1 MNGFHRRTW
10 CARSIT
16 DTLHYRHSQNTVST
30 WERLV
35 LYILTQNILKDLQ
48 DIPTFFLHRRSF
60 SGPLPEKKQ
69 SLLRT
74 SIQTLCEVRRWH
86 SRGLTCPST
95 GAKRMAPRLRCRSW
109 ERVATR
115 AHNGSNTAA
124 VLYKSRRKGVKFIRP
139 DCFNV
144 AVNLNVHTAKR
155 AKTINGNNFISHK
168 NSFIRILSFF
178 GIRTK
183 NRIWGLLHL
192 LTSPLWEHHSSHS
205 SPTLVWPSPTFQPN
219 ENTSW
224 KKRFALFI
232 LVLNRGGRANQIPN
246 SGPDQLSWTR
256 K

>member
-1 MNGFHRRTW
+1 MMISLLQMQSEINEWVPRTW

-30 WERLV
+30 WGRLV

-48 DIPTFFLHRRSF
+48 DIPTFFLHRRSL
-60 SGPLPEKKQ
+60 SGPLPPKKQ

-115 AHNGSNTAA
+115 AQNGTNTAA

-155 AKTINGNNFISHK
+155 ANAICGNKTINGNNFISHK
-168 NSFIRILSFF
+168 NSFIRILSF
-178 GIRTK
+178 
-183 NRIWGLLHL
+183 L
-192 LTSPLWEHHSSHS
+192 E
-205 SPTLVWPSPTFQPN
+205 
-219 ENTSW
+219 
-224 KKRFALFI
+224 
-232 LVLNRGGRANQIPN
+232 
-246 SGPDQLSWTR
+246 
-256 K
+256 